1 MVHGIAESNIISVTK
16 HDAVLSKTGPND
28 VLVKV
33 DKELEET
40 ERFHQE
46 QHQDKG
52 VKQDVTSTDENLFPS
67 SGLSK
72 FISQQMYDQQI
83 ELIHVTESEDQLK
96 TMNVSSQSVQ
106 MPEKQQ
112 ESQVMTIPHIYK

>member
-1 MVHGIAESNIISVTK
+1 MVHGITESNIISVTK

-33 DKELEET
+33 EKELEET
-40 ERFHQE
+40 ESFNQE
-46 QHQDKG
+46 QNKDKG
-52 VKQDVTSTDENLFPS
+52 VEQDVTSTDENLFPS

-83 ELIHVTESEDQLK
+83 EFIHVTESEDQLK

-112 ESQVMTIPHIYK
+112 EFQVMTIPHIYK

>member
-33 DKELEET
+33 EKELEET
-40 ERFHQE
+40 ESFNQE
-46 QHQDKG
+46 QNKDKG
-52 VKQDVTSTDENLFPS
+52 VEQDVTSTDENLFPS

-83 ELIHVTESEDQLK
+83 EFIHVTESEDQLK

>member
-33 DKELEET
+33 EKELEET
-40 ERFHQE
+40 ESFNQE
-46 QHQDKG
+46 QNKDKG
-52 VKQDVTSTDENLFPS
+52 VEQDVTSTDENLFPS

-83 ELIHVTESEDQLK
+83 EFIHVTESEDQLK

-112 ESQVMTIPHIYK
+112 EFQVMTIPHIYK